1 MQTHTTRYFL
11 FVTFILK
18 YNGLKVL
25 KKDSRRKSFAEAMF
39 DIVVGFLIYLPV
51 NFFVLPYFTSGI
63 DEYNVATMLSISVIY
78 SSIAIARKYLIRR
91 WFVSKNLT
99 ETLQKLTKFIK

>member
-39 DIVVGFLIYLPV
+39 DIVVGFLLYLPV
-51 NFFVLPYFTSGI
+51 NFFVLPYFTNGI
-63 DEYNVATMLSISVIY
+63 DEYNIATMLSISVIY

-91 WFVSKNLT
+91 WFVNKNIT
-99 ETLQKLTKFIK
+99 KTLQKLTKFIK